1 MGIATGA
8 RGKQKLEIVKLH
20 RLLEFETTFSAYLE
34 GKATAA
40 QVKARADM
48 MLACG
53 LPRLK

>member
-1 MGIATGA
+1 V
-8 RGKQKLEIVKLH
+8 RLH

-40 QVKARADM
+40 QVKYRGDL
-48 MLACG
+48 MLKVG

>member
-1 MGIATGA
+1 MGIATGT
-8 RGKQKLEIVKLH
+8 RGKQKLEIVRLH